1 MTQKIKNTNK
11 IIIAMDNT
19 IPEGMRLIA
28 KTCNNEGVYGY
39 KIGSLW
45 ILDNGI
51 EILKS
56 VKDLLESKNSH
67 CKIILDMQKWGTD
80 IPSIVEKQVNKVA
93 EYVDELIVCPMGGGK
108 DTLQVFIDECYIN
121 DIKSICV
128 LSMTQPNADSYLIEN
143 SAELI
148 YNDAKYFGNYSY
160 VIPATKDSS
169 KLNFMLISDE
179 KYATGFKTQGGQ
191 TKPMIDFGVTK
202 FIVGRAI
209 YEIEN
214 PEQAINDI
222 IQEINGVE

>member
-1 MTQKIKNTNK
+1 
-11 IIIAMDNT
+11 
-19 IPEGMRLIA
+19 
-28 KTCNNEGVYGY
+28 
-39 KIGSLW
+39 
-45 ILDNGI
+45 
-51 EILKS
+51 
-56 VKDLLESKNSH
+56 
-67 CKIILDMQKWGTD
+67 
-80 IPSIVEKQVNKVA
+80 
-93 EYVDELIVCPMGGGK
+93 DELIVCPMGGGK

-160 VIPATKDSS
+160 VIPATKNSS
-169 KLNFMLISDE
+169 ELNFMLISDE